1 MTSELC
7 RVNETFA
14 QYAALFRHPGRGFA
28 GMAAHGGAVCRMS
41 AIPERKGVLALP
53 HFMHPPILGSR
64 GRRNGRL
71 PDFRTEQVMS
81 KLDSAMERFTAALDR
96 LEAGINRQA
105 VRGQAAAHLQE
116 EVAALRED
124 RARLAD
130 ELDQMKSEARRLNEL
145 NERASET
152 LANAIEG
159 IREVLA

>member
-1 MTSELC
+1 MAGPKISGQ
-7 RVNETFA
+7 
-14 QYAALFRHPGRGFA
+14 QY
-28 GMAAHGGAVCRMS
+28 
-41 AIPERKGVLALP
+41 
-53 HFMHPPILGSR
+53 
-64 GRRNGRL
+64 
-71 PDFRTEQVMS
+71 DMS

-96 LEAGINRQA
+96 LEAGINRQV

-116 EVAALRED
+116 EVTALRED

-152 LANAIEG
+152 LTNAIEG